1 MAKWTIVAND
11 NAIGKDGAFYSDLNL
26 NWLPTNI
33 LAVQSPNGTTCEIE
47 IGDRTLE
54 KVTENQ
60 ENVATSSLSWWSN
73 VNTIWQ
79 AADDANGEE

>member
-11 NAIGKDGAFYSDLNL
+11 NAIGKDGTFYSGLNL
-26 NWLPTNI
+26 SWLPTNI

-47 IGDRTLE
+47 IGDRALE
-54 KVTENQ
+54 KITENQ

-73 VNTIWQ
+73 VNTTWQ
-79 AADDANGEE
+79 AADDANGE